1 MLHSAALHNGGAAS
15 PSRHGVPTM
24 PAAEQAIPAGRAGP
38 PIHKPEHERSP
49 PSYSQENIML
59 DLAGKVV
66 FISGASTGIGA
77 AAARAFGAKGAHVVV
92 HYNSS
97 AKEAEL
103 VAADVR
109 ETGSKAITIGADVRD
124 SNAVN
129 RAVASA
135 VEQLGR
141 IDVLINNA
149 GSLVRREPLEKVTDE
164 LFDDVIN
171 INARSVVAF
180 TRAVIPVMRQQ
191 GGGNVINVTSVAAR
205 HGGGPGALIY
215 AASKGFVS
223 TITRGMAKELMADK
237 IRVNAVAPGVIMTP
251 FQERFTT
258 PEQLETFRKT
268 IPMGRLGDPDEC
280 SGAFLYL
287 ASEQMSGYVT
297 GQIIEVNGGQ
307 YMP

>member
-1 MLHSAALHNGGAAS
+1 
-15 PSRHGVPTM
+15 
-24 PAAEQAIPAGRAGP
+24 
-38 PIHKPEHERSP
+38 
-49 PSYSQENIML
+49 ML

-77 AAARAFGAKGAHVVV
+77 AAARAFAARGSHVVV

-97 AKEAEL
+97 EKEAEA
-103 VAADVR
+103 VAAEVR
-109 ETGSKAITIGADVRD
+109 AAGSKAITIGADVRD
-124 SNAVN
+124 TSAINA
-129 RAVASA
+129 AVAKA
-135 VEQLGR
+135 VAQMGR

-149 GSLVRREPLEKVTDE
+149 GALVKRAPLETVTDE
-164 LFDDVIN
+164 LFDDIIN

-180 TRAVIPVMRQQ
+180 TRAVIPVMRAQ
-191 GGGNVINVTSVAAR
+191 GGGNIINVTSVAAR

-223 TITRGMAKELMADK
+223 TITRGMAKELLADK

-258 PEQLETFRKT
+258 PEQLEGFRKT
-268 IPMGRLGDPDEC
+268 IPMGRIGEPDEC

-297 GQIIEVNGGQ
+297 GQIIDVNGGQ

>member
-1 MLHSAALHNGGAAS
+1 
-15 PSRHGVPTM
+15 
-24 PAAEQAIPAGRAGP
+24 
-38 PIHKPEHERSP
+38 
-49 PSYSQENIML
+49 ML

-77 AAARAFGAKGAHVVV
+77 AAARAFAARGSHVVV

-97 AKEAEL
+97 EKEAEA
-103 VAADVR
+103 VAAEVR
-109 ETGSKAITIGADVRD
+109 AAGSKAITIGADVRD
-124 SNAVN
+124 TSAINA
-129 RAVASA
+129 AVAKA
-135 VEQLGR
+135 VAQMGR

-149 GSLVRREPLEKVTDE
+149 GALVKRAPLETVTDE
-164 LFDDVIN
+164 LFDDIIN

-180 TRAVIPVMRQQ
+180 TRAVIPVMRAQ

-223 TITRGMAKELMADK
+223 TLTRGMAKELLADK

-258 PEQLETFRKT
+258 PEQLEGFRKT
-268 IPMGRLGDPDEC
+268 IPMGRIGEPDEC

>member
-1 MLHSAALHNGGAAS
+1 
-15 PSRHGVPTM
+15 
-24 PAAEQAIPAGRAGP
+24 
-38 PIHKPEHERSP
+38 
-49 PSYSQENIML
+49 ML

-124 SNAVN
+124 SNAIN
-129 RAVASA
+129 KAVASA

-149 GSLVRREPLEKVTDE
+149 GSLVKREPLEKVTDE
-164 LFDDVIN
+164 LFDDIIAIN
-171 INARSVVAF
+171 SRSVVAF
-180 TRAVIPVMRQQ
+180 TRAVIPIMRKQ
-191 GGGNVINVTSVAAR
+191 GGGNIINVTSVAAR

-223 TITRGMAKELMADK
+223 TITRGMAKELVVDK
-237 IRVNAVAPGVIMTP
+237 IRVNAVAPGVIVTP
-251 FQERFTT
+251 FHDRFST
-258 PEQLETFRKT
+258 PDQMEGFRKT
-268 IPMGRLGDPDEC
+268 IPMGRVGEPDEC

>member
-1 MLHSAALHNGGAAS
+1 
-15 PSRHGVPTM
+15 
-24 PAAEQAIPAGRAGP
+24 
-38 PIHKPEHERSP
+38 
-49 PSYSQENIML
+49 ML

-77 AAARAFGAKGAHVVV
+77 AAARAFGARGAHVVV

-109 ETGSKAITIGADVRD
+109 ETGSRAITIGADVRD
-124 SNAVN
+124 SNAIN
-129 RAVASA
+129 KAVASA

-149 GSLVRREPLEKVTDE
+149 GSLVKREPLEKVTDE
-164 LFDDVIN
+164 LFDDIIAIN
-171 INARSVVAF
+171 SRSVVAF
-180 TRAVIPVMRQQ
+180 TRAVIPVMRKQ
-191 GGGNVINVTSVAAR
+191 GGGNIINVTSVAAR

-223 TITRGMAKELMADK
+223 TITRGMAKELVADK
-237 IRVNAVAPGVIMTP
+237 IRVNAVAPGVIVTP
-251 FQERFTT
+251 FHDRFST
-258 PEQLETFRKT
+258 PEQMEGFRKT
-268 IPMGRLGDPDEC
+268 IPMGRVGEPDEC

-287 ASEQMSGYVT
+287 ASDQMSGYVT